1 MEIGGLQKT
10 TLIDYPGRVACTVFL
25 IRCNFRCPFCYS
37 SELVLKEK
45 IKEQPR
51 IPEQDFF
58 DFLEKRKNQLDGV
71 VICGGEPTVNPELSD
86 FCKKIKE
93 MGFLVK
99 LDTNGSNPEMLQKLI
114 SDKLVDYVA
123 MDIKAP
129 KEKYPETIG
138 YGRDFN
144 DILVKQVSESVD
156 ILNKREVDYEFR
168 TTFAPKILNKQDIL
182 DIAKWISPAKRYY
195 IQNFV
200 AQKTLNPEFEHLK
213 PHPDKEVLDIQKK
226 ISHLFD
232 VCEIR

>member
-25 IRCNFRCPFCYS
+25 VKCNFKCPFCYS

-45 IKEQPR
+45 IKQQPK

-58 DFLEKRKNQLDGV
+58 DFLKKRIGQLDGV
-71 VICGGEPTVNPELSD
+71 VVCGGEPTVNPELPEL
-86 FCKKIKE
+86 CKKIKE

-99 LDTNGSNPEMLQKLI
+99 LDTNGSNPEMLQQLI

-123 MDIKAP
+123 MDIKAS
-129 KEKYPETIG
+129 KEKYPEAIG
-138 YGRDFN
+138 HGRDFN
-144 DILVKQVSESVD
+144 DIVVNQVSKSVD

-168 TTFAPKILNKQDIL
+168 TTFAPKILTKQDIL

-200 AQKTLNPEFEHLK
+200 PQKTLDPEFEHLK
-213 PHPDKEVLDIQKK
+213 PHPDEEALEIKEQ
-226 ISHLFD
+226 ISGLFD

>member
-10 TLIDYPGRVACTVFL
+10 TLIDYPGKVACTVFL
-25 IRCNFRCPFCYS
+25 VKCNFRCPFCYS

-45 IKEQPR
+45 IKEQPK

-58 DFLEKRKNQLDGV
+58 DFLEKRKNQLEGV
-71 VICGGEPTVNPELSD
+71 VICGGEPTVNPELPE

-93 MGFLVK
+93 MGFSVK
-99 LDTNGSNPEMLQKLI
+99 LDTNGSNPEMLEQLI
-114 SDKLVDYVA
+114 TKKLVDYVA
-123 MDIKAP
+123 MDIKAS
-129 KEKYPETIG
+129 KEKYPEAIG

-144 DILVKQVSESVD
+144 NLVVSQVSKSVD
-156 ILNKREVDYEFR
+156 ILNRCNVDYEFR
-168 TTFAPKILNKQDIL
+168 TTFAPKILTKQDIL

-200 AQKTLNPEFEHLK
+200 PQKTLDPEFEHLK
-213 PHPDKEVLDIQKK
+213 PHPDEEVLEIKEK
-226 ISHLFD
+226 ISGLFD